1 MQNDEEIEEVV
12 DVAEVVI
19 EENTIRTRA
28 IRKLIFLV
36 GFTGIMLIMAT
47 YAWFSTQRNV
57 SLSNLEGTVK
67 VAEGLEISLDAL
79 NWSQGIDFS
88 EYTDQNDLK
97 RFYGETEHN
106 IIPTEMLPVSTT
118 GKSGTGDTI
127 GGNELI
133 MYRGENTDSIKL
145 TNIQATSKTITDAT
159 NNQYPGYYA
168 IDFFLR
174 NNSREEGEDVLQLNT
189 DSSLMLKAG
198 GAYTTGLQ
206 NTVRV
211 GFALYNSTTPIAASV
226 SEQSTILGAM
236 TGDSVTIKDVAI
248 WEPNAKD
255 HVDYIVI
262 NNNKITWKAAD
273 KLGYIAD
280 QTNGKYTATERIPT
294 YALMSTAVGQ
304 EYTDIYKWD
313 GSVTGL
319 EKQITLQTDKLDGT
333 YKIAGG
339 VQNLIS
345 VSSAETALYENNP
358 SGEVTTFKI
367 PKNQI
372 CRIRMYV
379 WLEGQDV
386 DCTNYASHGG
396 GIIVDVGLTKGETEG
411 TGGST
416 ETGPYIP
423 SGFSEVAGTSLD
435 TGYTIQDSTE
445 NQYVWVEVPQTA
457 EVYPTA
463 GLDITTFT
471 DEEYTAIENDLHTYT
486 SVYRNGT
493 TFTDTYSGDDAS
505 TGLTSTQYTELKQKM
520 LKSVY
525 QNGGFYVGKYETG
538 IEAGPKTSGDA
549 STPPTETAVIKQ
561 NAYPYNW
568 VTCSQAQSLASGM
581 ESGEY
586 TSSLMFGVQWDL
598 VLKYM
603 ETKAVEQG
611 TDQETIQSALN
622 SNSTSWGN
630 YYNNLWNITNAS
642 SKYAVNGSN
651 WTSGAY
657 GEKTADSS
665 ILLSTGASDTFSKQ
679 GIYDLAGNVREWTL
693 EFTSNTSSPCATRGG
708 YYNFSRYN
716 IPASYRSNNST
727 TNYYN
732 LIGFRSSLF

>member
-1 MQNDEEIEEVV
+1 MERDQS
-12 DVAEVVI
+12 
-19 EENTIRTRA
+19 RTKA
-28 IRKLIFLV
+28 LRKLIFLV
-36 GFTGIMLIMAT
+36 GFTGIMLIMTT

-57 SLSNLEGTVK
+57 SISNLEGTVN

-97 RFYGETEHN
+97 KLYGETEHN

-145 TNIQATSKTITDAT
+145 SNIQATSKTVEDPLD
-159 NNQYPGYYA
+159 NQYPGYYA

-189 DSSLMLKAG
+189 DSSVMLKAG
-198 GAYTTGLQ
+198 GVYTTGLQ

-211 GFALYNSTTPIAASV
+211 AFTLYNSTTPISASI
-226 SEQSTILGAM
+226 SDQSTILSAM
-236 TGDSVTIKDVAI
+236 TGDTATIKDVSI

-262 NNNKITWKAAD
+262 NNNKITWKAED

-319 EKQITLQTDKLDGT
+319 EKQITLQTDKTSGT
-333 YKIAGG
+333 YKITGG

-379 WLEGQDV
+379 WIEGQDV

-411 TGGST
+411 SGGST
-416 ETGPYIP
+416 ETAGPYIP
-423 SGFSEVAGTSLD
+423 SGFSEVAGTSLA
-435 TGYTIQDSTE
+435 TGYTIAASAS
-445 NQYVWVEVPQTA
+445 PIA
-457 EVYPTA
+457 A
-463 GLDITTFT
+463 
-471 DEEYTAIENDLHTYT
+471 
-486 SVYRNGT
+486 
-493 TFTDTYSGDDAS
+493 TDTINDAL
-505 TGLTSTQYTELKQKM
+505 GKLEYG
-520 LKSVY
+520 VNNI
-525 QNGGFYVGKYETG
+525 NGG
-538 IEAGPKTSGDA
+538 
-549 STPPTETAVIKQ
+549 
-561 NAYPYNW
+561 
-568 VTCSQAQSLASGM
+568 
-581 ESGEY
+581 
-586 TSSLMFGVQWDL
+586 
-598 VLKYM
+598 
-603 ETKAVEQG
+603 
-611 TDQETIQSALN
+611 
-622 SNSTSWGN
+622 
-630 YYNNLWNITNAS
+630 
-642 SKYAVNGSN
+642 
-651 WTSGAY
+651 
-657 GEKTADSS
+657 
-665 ILLSTGASDTFSKQ
+665 TF
-679 GIYDLAGNVREWTL
+679 
-693 EFTSNTSSPCATRGG
+693 
-708 YYNFSRYN
+708 
-716 IPASYRSNNST
+716 
-727 TNYYN
+727 
-732 LIGFRSSLF
+732 

>member
-1 MQNDEEIEEVV
+1 M
-12 DVAEVVI
+12 
-19 EENTIRTRA
+19 
-28 IRKLIFLV
+28 
-36 GFTGIMLIMAT
+36 
-47 YAWFSTQRNV
+47 
-57 SLSNLEGTVK
+57 
-67 VAEGLEISLDAL
+67 
-79 NWSQGIDFS
+79 
-88 EYTDQNDLK
+88 
-97 RFYGETEHN
+97 
-106 IIPTEMLPVSTT
+106 
-118 GKSGTGDTI
+118 
-127 GGNELI
+127 
-133 MYRGENTDSIKL
+133 
-145 TNIQATSKTITDAT
+145 
-159 NNQYPGYYA
+159 
-168 IDFFLR
+168 
-174 NNSREEGEDVLQLNT
+174 QLNT

-211 GFALYNSTTPIAASV
+211 GFALYNSTTPISASV

-236 TGDSVTIKDVAI
+236 TGDTSTIKDVAI

-262 NNNKITWKAAD
+262 NNNKITWKAED
-273 KLGYIAD
+273 KLGYIED

-345 VSSAETALYENNP
+345 VNSAETALYENNP

-372 CRIRMYV
+372 CRLRMYV

-435 TGYTIQDSTE
+435 TGYTIQDSTG
-445 NQYVWVEVPQTA
+445 NQYVWVEVPQTTD
-457 EVYPTA
+457 VYQTA

-471 DEEYTAIENDLHTYT
+471 DDEYTAIENDLHTYT
-486 SVYRNGT
+486 SVYRKGT
-493 TFTDTYSGDDAS
+493 SYTDTYYSDAT

-538 IEAGPKTSGDA
+538 IEAGPKTSGSS

-561 NAYPYNW
+561 NAYPYNY
-568 VTCSQAQSLASGM
+568 VTCSQAQTLASGM

-586 TSSLMFGVQWDL
+586 TSSLMFGEQWDL

-611 TDQETIQSALN
+611 TDQSTIQSALN
-622 SNSTSWGN
+622 SDSTSWGN
-630 YYNNLWNITNAS
+630 YKNNLWNITNAS
-642 SKYAVNGSN
+642 SKYYYSST

-657 GEKTADSS
+657 GEKTANRS
-665 ILLSTGASDTFSKQ
+665 ILLSTGASDTFGKQ

-693 EFTSNTSSPCATRGG
+693 EFTSNTSIPCASRGG
-708 YYNFSRYN
+708 YYSYSGNSY
-716 IPASYRSNNST
+716 PASYRSSYSSA
-727 TNYYN
+727 NYGYSV
-732 LIGFRSSLF
+732 GFRVALY